1 MLQLIR
7 NALEQENVA
16 VWQIRKT
23 ETRRAELYFIKKKLD
38 IPRLA
43 VMNEYQ
49 VSVYRDF
56 EENGQK
62 YRGMSVMY
70 AEEGQT
76 EKQIREKVRNA
87 YFAAQYVKNP
97 YYDLPDPV
105 REAKQ
110 ESKSDLAGRDLQ
122 ETANAFADAV
132 LDVPDDGEAFV
143 NSLEIFAIRSEVTL
157 VSSAGT
163 NVCYETNKVEGE
175 FVTQCVRPVDVEQYR
190 QFAYD
195 SFDTQALKDKVASAV
210 ADVRMR
216 ANATDMPKTGK
227 HDILL
232 TGENLKIFFE
242 YYLIRANASVI
253 FPGYSTW
260 KTGDRVQ
267 EAGTGEK
274 LNIDLLATEPYS
286 VDGVPMKDMVLTE
299 DGVLRNIWGATRFMR
314 YLNETPTGSYEKI
327 RVKNGTVPF
336 EQMKTEGTLETV
348 SFSDFQM
355 DYFTGNF
362 GGEMRLALMK
372 KDGKDIP
379 LYGGSVNAKISDC
392 ADRLVFSTERYEDSG
407 YSGPYA
413 VLIPGVAVAGE

>member
-7 NALEQENVA
+7 KVLEQENIA

-23 ETRRAELYFIKKKLD
+23 ETRRAELYFIRKKLD

-56 EENGQK
+56 EENGQRF
-62 YRGMSVMY
+62 RGMSVMY

-76 EKQIREKVRNA
+76 EEQIREKVRNA

-105 REAKQ
+105 CAEKQ
-110 ESKSDLAGRDLQ
+110 ASKSDMAGRDLQ
-122 ETANAFADAV
+122 EIANAFADAV
-132 LDVPDDGEAFV
+132 LSVPDDGEAFV
-143 NSLEIFAIRSEVTL
+143 NSLEIFVSRSAVTL
-157 VSSAGT
+157 LSSAGT
-163 NVCYETNKVEGE
+163 NVSYDTDKAEGE

-195 SFDTQALKDKVASAV
+195 SFDTQALKDKVQAAI

-216 ANATDMPKTGK
+216 ANATDMPKTGT

-242 YYLIRANASVI
+242 YYLIRANAGVI

-267 EAGTGEK
+267 ETGEGER
-274 LNIDLLATEPYS
+274 LNIGLIATEPYS
-286 VDGVPMKDMVLTE
+286 ADGVPMKDMVLTE
-299 DGVLRNIWGATRFMR
+299 DGVLKHIWGATRFMR
-314 YLNETPTGSYEKI
+314 YLNEQPTGGYEKI

-336 EQMKTEGTLETV
+336 ARMKTEGTLETV

-362 GGEMRLALMK
+362 GGEMRLALLK
-372 KDGKDIP
+372 KDGQDIP
-379 LYGGSVNAKISDC
+379 LYGGSINAKIADC
-392 ADRLVFSTERYEDSG
+392 ADKLIFSTERYEDSG